1 MVPGLKTVGWH
12 ELVGRRV
19 AERRGLVGRR
29 GADLAGPGVTEHLVE
44 PSLFVNMP
52 RGQGSQADI
61 PDPG

>member
-1 MVPGLKTVGWH
+1 MVPGLKTVGWQ
-12 ELVGRRV
+12 E
-19 AERRGLVGRR
+19 LVGRR